1 MRFPTYLTDSLL
13 SRLEQIQALLG
24 VLAPEG
30 FLAALFL
37 LLLLLGLFR
46 GNAIAR
52 ILPWL
57 TVIGLAAIIVFQLYS
72 AGNSQ
77 PKNFGKMLV
86 ADGLA
91 NYGLLLFSAAGILT
105 VLLSELYAPLKIRAG
120 RSEFLAFIVL
130 LVLGLS

>member
-1 MRFPTYLTDSLL
+1 MRFPTDLTNSLL
-13 SRLEQIQALLG
+13 PKLEQIQASLG

-30 FLAALFL
+30 FLATLFL

-52 ILPWL
+52 VLPWL
-57 TVIGLAAIIVFQLYS
+57 TVIGLAVIIVFQLYS
-72 AGNSQ
+72 AGNSHTAT
-77 PKNFGKMLV
+77 FGKMLV

-91 NYGLLLFSAAGILT
+91 IYGLLLFSAAGILT
-105 VLLSELYAPLKIRAG
+105 VLLSELYAPLKIKAG

-130 LVLGLS
+130 LVLGL